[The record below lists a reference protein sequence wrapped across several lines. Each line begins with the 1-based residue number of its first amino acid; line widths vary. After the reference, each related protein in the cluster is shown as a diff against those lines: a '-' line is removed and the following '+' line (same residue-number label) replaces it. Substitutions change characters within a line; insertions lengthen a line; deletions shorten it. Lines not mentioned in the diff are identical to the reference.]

1 MLSWGIPLCLAFVA
15 TPIIVRGIGTE
26 QYGIY
31 AVILG
36 FLSYAFSSG
45 IGKVAGKYVPE
56 FRASGETEKLSAA
69 VSAAFWLTL
78 AVGVLQAVIL
88 TVTAPYIV
96 NDILL
101 IPAANAD
108 IVLKA
113 LYLAAFSGLVLM
125 VSQVFQFSLQGL
137 HRFDLF
143 AVITNVGAIL
153 SAAGNIWLVL
163 AGYGVLP
170 LIAWNAIVAAITG
183 VIFFAAV
190 KPLLPEWGLSFIIGR
205 EIFGSVLRYSGSII
219 VYQALTSVL
228 LLFERSWIVRKFGAE
243 ALSFYVLPMMLAVYM
258 HGLLAS
264 FSQVLFPV
272 VNELLTDREGL
283 IRLYGRA
290 TKVVLVLTA
299 FILSGYVGSGQAFLG
314 LWIGGEFA
322 ERSYIL
328 LILIGCAFA
337 VNIIAMI
344 VWLLAEAFRTPGLNA
359 LSSTI
364 WAVTAIPLMI
374 VFARNWGIE
383 GVAMGRLVGVLFT
396 IPLIPYI
403 EKRFL
408 GRVMWQFWAATL
420 VRLLPAA
427 AAAIGVERLLFGR
440 VEASWPVLIASVL
453 TGSATFAA
461 VLLVAGFF
469 SREELDLARS
479 RVPFL
484 RKQTVG

>member
-56 FRASGETEKLSAA
+56 FRASGETEKLSEA

-170 LIAWNAIVAAITG
+170 LIAWNAIVAVVTG

-190 KPLLPEWGLSFIIGR
+190 KPLLPEWRLSFSIGR
-205 EIFGSVLRYSGSII
+205 EMLRLGTALLGKHYCLSGIDERAFALRTLVDRQKIRCRGAVVLRVADDVGG
-219 VYQALTSVL
+219 VHA
-228 LLFERSWIVRKFGAE
+228 R
-243 ALSFYVLPMMLAVYM
+243 
-258 HGLLAS
+258 AS
-264 FSQVLFPV
+264 
-272 VNELLTDREGL
+272 
-283 IRLYGRA
+283 
-290 TKVVLVLTA
+290 
-299 FILSGYVGSGQAFLG
+299 
-314 LWIGGEFA
+314 GEFFA
-322 ERSYIL
+322 GAVS
-328 LILIGCAFA
+328 GC
-337 VNIIAMI
+337 
-344 VWLLAEAFRTPGLNA
+344 E
-359 LSSTI
+359 
-364 WAVTAIPLMI
+364 
-374 VFARNWGIE
+374 
-383 GVAMGRLVGVLFT
+383 
-396 IPLIPYI
+396 
-403 EKRFL
+403 
-408 GRVMWQFWAATL
+408 
-420 VRLLPAA
+420 
-427 AAAIGVERLLFGR
+427 
-440 VEASWPVLIASVL
+440 
-453 TGSATFAA
+453 
-461 VLLVAGFF
+461 
-469 SREELDLARS
+469 
-479 RVPFL
+479 
-484 RKQTVG
+484 